1 MLCLNYQSVTDRPK
15 LSGLRRIVLS
25 LLKKIKFRDDL
36 SITFCTRRQMQALN
50 KKFRGLNQPTDV
62 LSFAGGDIVIA
73 PALAA
78 QNARKYRNAFR
89 AEIIYL
95 IIHALCH
102 LRGYDHAGR
111 ADTARMRAAENRL
124 LAYIRKKY
132 NIQLTGRINE
142 IP

>member
-1 MLCLNYQSVTDRPK
+1 
-15 LSGLRRIVLS
+15 
-25 LLKKIKFRDDL
+25 
-36 SITFCTRRQMQALN
+36 
-50 KKFRGLNQPTDV
+50 V

-78 QNARKYRNAFR
+78 QNARKYRNTLA

-102 LRGYDHAGR
+102 LRGHDHANR
-111 ADTARMRAAENRL
+111 AGAARMRAAENRL
-124 LAYIRKKY
+124 LAYVRKKY
-132 NIQLTGRINE
+132 NIRLMGRINE